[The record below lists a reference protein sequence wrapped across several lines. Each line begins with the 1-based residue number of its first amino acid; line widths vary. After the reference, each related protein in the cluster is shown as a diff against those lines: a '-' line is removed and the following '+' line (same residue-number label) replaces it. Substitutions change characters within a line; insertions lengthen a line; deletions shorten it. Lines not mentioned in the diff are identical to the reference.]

1 MAIVLST
8 DQDSSLGAKAKKLRV
23 CQLLTQQ
30 ELAQMAGVSE
40 EEVNL
45 FEHNLPV
52 RLEAK
57 NKLLRELW
65 LRITHNS

>member
-1 MAIVLST
+1 MAIVST
-8 DQDSSLGAKAKKLRV
+8 DQDSSLGAKAKRLRV

-30 ELAQMAGVSE
+30 ELAQIAGISE

-52 RLEAK
+52 QFEARH
-57 NKLLRELW
+57 KLLRELC

>member
-1 MAIVLST
+1 MSIVST
-8 DQDSSLGAKAKKLRV
+8 ADHDLSLGAKAKRLRV

-30 ELAQMAGVSE
+30 ELAQIAGVSE

-52 RLEAK
+52 RFGAK
-57 NKLLRELW
+57 HKLLRELC
-65 LRITHNS
+65 LRVTRNS

>member
-45 FEHNLPV
+45 FEHNLPM

-57 NKLLRELW
+57 HKLLRELW